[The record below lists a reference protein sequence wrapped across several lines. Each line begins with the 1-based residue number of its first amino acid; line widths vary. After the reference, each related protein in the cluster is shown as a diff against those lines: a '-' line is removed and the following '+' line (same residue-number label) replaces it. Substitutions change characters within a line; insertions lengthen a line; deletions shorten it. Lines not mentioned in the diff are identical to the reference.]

1 MQPYQEVGRAFFRG
15 KHLKTTNS
23 DIKFSGLGDVSMY
36 AASSL
41 NAVSSSSGEIR
52 YSGNARISST
62 KNGRR
67 LSRI

>member
-1 MQPYQEVGRAFFRG
+1 MQPYQEVGRPFLRG

-23 DIKFSGLGDVSMY
+23 DIKVSGFGDVSIY

-62 KNGRR
+62 KDRRR
-67 LSRI
+67 L